1 MSSNDDDK
9 DEEDDD
15 DEDSSSDEEV
25 DEIGDPSKGPGEG
38 CTKPIPEDYLQPF
51 YSGWRREL
59 VYRLNTKNGAAT
71 QCDVYYIPPQD
82 GRYRTREAKRKRRSK
97 EDQERYF
104 DDFPDNNLSTKHFNY
119 IRKPLGLEN
128 AAYEIIRRTKTKGT
142 SDSNDDDSSQTGRKS
157 MKEVKASSTTT
168 SVSSSQKSTKK
179 SEIKN
184 HTAETID
191 SDLVKSTNG
200 STHNTLD
207 PFYGFEPD
215 VSLIAIWPPLT
226 MTFHYYL
233 QT

>member
-1 MSSNDDDK
+1 MVVEETVIEEPVNILEEPEHLSDPPLRSYSI
-9 DEEDDD
+9 DEEISIPSPTIATPPVAAGA
-15 DEDSSSDEEV
+15 SSSSTTPVPTPTTSTLLDL
-25 DEIGDPSKGPGEG
+25 PCS
-38 CTKPIPEDYLQPF
+38 T
-51 YSGWRREL
+51 
-59 VYRLNTKNGAAT
+59 
-71 QCDVYYIPPQD
+71 PQD

-142 SDSNDDDSSQTGRKS
+142 LDSNDNDSSQTGRKS

-184 HTAETID
+184 HTYCG
-191 SDLVKSTNG
+191 N
-200 STHNTLD
+200 
-207 PFYGFEPD
+207 Y
-215 VSLIAIWPPLT
+215 
-226 MTFHYYL
+226 
-233 QT
+233 

>member
-1 MSSNDDDK
+1 MFSRIFFPVKLIHCISRVFCLHLFTEPETIDLSSNDDDK
-9 DEEDDD
+9 DEEDDDD

-97 EDQERYF
+97 KDQERYF
-104 DDFPDNNLSTKHFNY
+104 DDFPDDNLSTKHFNY

-157 MKEVKASSTTT
+157 MKEVKE
-168 SVSSSQKSTKK
+168 
-179 SEIKN
+179 SEGLLES
-184 HTAETID
+184 AG
-191 SDLVKSTNG
+191 SDDEEIMLING
-200 STHNTLD
+200 FHPDIPITLQA
-207 PFYGFEPD
+207 FQHIEGN
-215 VSLIAIWPPLT
+215 
-226 MTFHYYL
+226 
-233 QT
+233 